1 MAQQKL
7 PAIFV
12 TEEHLLIG
20 HVPTRGSRLLET
32 LTDPNSESIQLDDV
46 HLSRRESKATRL
58 KTLKQI
64 MIRKHAVR
72 LAILGGGKHE
82 SPETR
87 RFAYVDKQTYSS
99 FLLVSGYEVE
109 GRLQLKGAPD
119 PMLALTRE
127 LKSFIPIT
135 HATVWHAGGNGE
147 PLTAAVV
154 LCSRDHISAFHI
166 GDTVR
171 DEDAAACRSQPLAAE
186 AV

>member
-20 HVPTRGSRLLET
+20 QIPTRGSRLLET
-32 LTDPNSESIQLDDV
+32 LTDPNSDCIQLDDV
-46 HLSRRESKATRL
+46 HVARRESKGHRL
-58 KTLKQI
+58 KTLKQV
-64 MIRKHAVR
+64 MVRKHAVR

-87 RFAYVDKQTYSS
+87 RFAYVDKQNYAA
-99 FLLVSGYEVE
+99 FAIVSGYEVE
-109 GRLQLKGAPD
+109 GRLQLKGAAEPV
-119 PMLALTRE
+119 LALTRE

-135 HATVWHAGGNGE
+135 HATISHAGGNAE

-154 LCSRDHISAFHI
+154 LCSRDHISVFHI
-166 GDTVR
+166 GDSVDDAEIAAGR
-171 DEDAAACRSQPLAAE
+171 AKHAAAGVA
-186 AV
+186 